1 MTVADYVAKF
11 PELSRCALHIIGTK
25 REKARKFQEG
35 LAPYIH
41 NKMVPLMI
49 IDYAE
54 AFEREMLV
62 VPDHQQDLRHR
73 RNSERRLHN
82 NNNRGNH
89 CRNAINVAGHIL
101 GNAKQVMSVERLTI

>member
-1 MTVADYVAKF
+1 MAVAKF
-11 PELSRCALHIIGTK
+11 PKLSRCALHIIGTE

-54 AFEREMLV
+54 ALEREMLV
-62 VPDHQQDLRHR
+62 VPDHQQDLRHG
-73 RNSERRLHN
+73 RNSERHLHN
-82 NNNRGNH
+82 NSNRTIAAMQSMWQGTFW
-89 CRNAINVAGHIL
+89 GM
-101 GNAKQVMSVERLTI
+101 QSRL